1 MVHFNLIN
9 SQSVSFSLVS
19 GGQTFAQS
27 LAFLTRPDKPDKI
40 NNFPYILSIFS
51 SIIFSNI
58 LVFLSPERTSIRAKS
73 LDPSAHLPVAM
84 HSQNRNIYSIH
95 VSKSFKHLKL

>member
-1 MVHFNLIN
+1 MLIR
-9 SQSVSFSLVS
+9 SFGSEVLCKGLKKLLRRV
-19 GGQTFAQS
+19 
-27 LAFLTRPDKPDKI
+27 
-40 NNFPYILSIFS
+40 LST
-51 SIIFSNI
+51 
-58 LVFLSPERTSIRAKS
+58 LFLSPERTSIRAKS